1 MNMKFLRK
9 CDAIYNA
16 PTLVEFSVRI
26 EAGFALSND
35 SSLEEIPELPSDGG
49 F

>member
-1 MNMKFLRK
+1 MNTKLLQK

-16 PTLVEFSVRI
+16 PALAEYLVRI

>member
-1 MNMKFLRK
+1 MNKKLLHKF
-9 CDAIYNA
+9 DAVYNA
-16 PTLVEFSVRI
+16 PALAEYSVRI

-35 SSLEEIPELPSDGG
+35 SSLEEIPELSSDGG